1 MDRTDNVVTIV
12 EEKIKLQGGETSTR
26 TYQKGKFLGKGGF
39 AKCYE
44 FLNEETKYLHACKL
58 I

>member
-1 MDRTDNVVTIV
+1 MDSSSQAVTIV
-12 EEKIKLQGGETSTR
+12 EEKIKLPNGDPGVR

-44 FLNEETKYLHACKL
+44 FLNEETKYLYACKL

>member
-1 MDRTDNVVTIV
+1 MDNQHSPPTIV
-12 EEKIKLQGGETSTR
+12 EEKLKQQDGSVRIR

-44 FLNEETKYLHACKL
+44 FVCDETKTIYACKVV
-58 I
+58 